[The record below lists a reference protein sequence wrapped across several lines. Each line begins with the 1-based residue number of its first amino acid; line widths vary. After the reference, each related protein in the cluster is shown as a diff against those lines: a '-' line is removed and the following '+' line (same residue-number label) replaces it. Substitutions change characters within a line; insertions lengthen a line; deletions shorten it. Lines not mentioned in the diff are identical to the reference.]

1 MSVKQLEP
9 LLLDATAAGQ
19 FIGLAARTIRK
30 LADDGVLQKVKL
42 GARVFF
48 DPNDLRRFVD
58 EAKGKKE

>member
-9 LLLDATAAGQ
+9 LLLDADAAGK

-30 LADDGVLQKVKL
+30 LADEGVLQKVRL

-48 DPNDLRRFVD
+48 DPDDLRRFVD
-58 EAKGKKE
+58 KAKGKKD